1 LRLQGFEQLKWQRR
15 KFWQR
20 CKSNWK
26 EFYSKLELWQGSL
39 KTIEG
44 NFGIGVVSY
53 FLFVKWLMFLNI
65 IIFSLTFFLIVL
77 PSALLEN
84 APQSKCTPEGNNT
97 STVECCAEEYANY
110 TTSQNNFF
118 YDLVQGTGWME
129 KTMLFYGYYTDDI
142 YTLNA
147 EYSLY
152 YDLPFAYLVTAV
164 LYFLVSLIAI
174 VKSAARGF
182 RERIIEGEG
191 QFYQYCN
198 LVFGGW
204 DFCIDKSK
212 GAENKHK
219 AIFNEIK
226 GCLEAEKLEVEKQ
239 SRSKKVISDA
249 SLFLFSFSC
258 YKQ

>member
-1 LRLQGFEQLKWQRR
+1 
-15 KFWQR
+15 
-20 CKSNWK
+20 
-26 EFYSKLELWQGSL
+26 
-39 KTIEG
+39 
-44 NFGIGVVSY
+44 
-53 FLFVKWLMFLNI
+53 M
-65 IIFSLTFFLIVL
+65 L
-77 PSALLEN
+77 PSAVLERG
-84 APQSKCTPEGNNT
+84 PRGTCDRTGDNN
-97 STVECCAEEYANY
+97 STVECCAELYDEVPV
-110 TTSQNNFF
+110 SNNHFF

-129 KTMLFYGYYTDDI
+129 KTLLFYGYYTDDI
-142 YTLNA
+142 FILNE

-152 YDLPFAYLVTAV
+152 YDLPFAYVATAV

-204 DFCIDKSK
+204 DFCIDKPK

-226 GCLEAEKLEVEKQ
+226 GCLEAEKLEIEKQ
-239 SRSKKVISDA
+239 NRSKKVGI
-249 SLFLFSFSC
+249 
-258 YKQ
+258 